1 MSEKKRTALLLGF
14 VFLSLAVI
22 WAIMLPKGLSNRKA
36 EAFAQPFFSHA
47 APQGAEVLQQT
58 ATRQKEDGA
67 YVTDGHAD
75 FRSSLRHHSRPSWRS
90 ATAM

>member
-67 YVTDGHAD
+67 YIL
-75 FRSSLRHHSRPSWRS
+75 SLIHI
-90 ATAM
+90 